1 MALYFVAQHQ
11 HQVELIAT
19 LPVAPDA
26 RGEAS
31 PPTQFADRSKRI
43 RGTDVYLRETHYM
56 SISLVLA
63 VLALVVALI
72 NAANGRAPLWI
83 AVALLALA
91 MIIPGTGLLRS
102 L

>member
-1 MALYFVAQHQ
+1 
-11 HQVELIAT
+11 
-19 LPVAPDA
+19 
-26 RGEAS
+26 
-31 PPTQFADRSKRI
+31 
-43 RGTDVYLRETHYM
+43 M

-63 VLALVVALI
+63 LFALVVALI

-91 MIIPGTGLLRS
+91 MIIPGTGMLRA

>member
-1 MALYFVAQHQ
+1 
-11 HQVELIAT
+11 
-19 LPVAPDA
+19 
-26 RGEAS
+26 
-31 PPTQFADRSKRI
+31 
-43 RGTDVYLRETHYM
+43 M

-63 VLALVVALI
+63 LLALVVALI

-91 MIIPGTGLLRS
+91 MIIPASGVLRS